1 MPTTSSEDV
10 RPTPDVKSA
19 RNRFRIVYLST
30 IARHKNINMTTEST
44 SIMASIRNAVARLAP
59 AQSLTSRLPKF
70 SESLISN
77 AGSGTMSQGVPTS
90 VPWPKYAENGQYT
103 SMIDLLKTRP
113 AAKVIAIGEHH
124 HQ

>member
-1 MPTTSSEDV
+1 VRATSIKDIRRTLE
-10 RPTPDVKSA
+10 VKSA
-19 RNRFRIVYLST
+19 RNRFRIVNLST
-30 IARHKNINMTTEST
+30 LARHKNINMTTENT
-44 SIMASIRNAVARLAP
+44 GIMASMRNAVARLVP
-59 AQSLTSRLPKF
+59 AKSLTSRLPKF

-77 AGSGTMSQGVPTS
+77 AGSGSISQNVPTS

-103 SMIDLLKTRP
+103 SMTDLLKTRA

>member
-1 MPTTSSEDV
+1 
-10 RPTPDVKSA
+10 
-19 RNRFRIVYLST
+19 
-30 IARHKNINMTTEST
+30 MTTENT
-44 SIMASIRNAVARLAP
+44 GIMASMRNAVARLVP
-59 AQSLTSRLPKF
+59 AKSLTSRLPKF

-77 AGSGTMSQGVPTS
+77 AGSGSISQNVPTS

-103 SMIDLLKTRP
+103 SMTDLLKTRA